1 MDPVV
6 VTLLVI
12 AGLLL
17 LGALGEFVFARTGVP
32 DVVWLVAAGILA
44 GPVSDLVSPA
54 FFTPGIPFFG
64 AIALTVILS
73 SGAFRLRLAEVAAA
87 APRGI
92 LLGVLGFAFSLMAIC
107 IFFWLATAL
116 GFVRAAPPLLWLMA
130 GAIVGGTSSVI
141 IMPTVAKG
149 SVPAPV
155 ARMLEV
161 ESAATDA
168 LSIVVAMVIVDLLVS
183 GVADISRPF
192 VALGRELGEGI
203 GLGLIGAALLVP
215 LIPPLRDKP
224 HGYTLFL
231 GSMIA
236 LYAITSWLGGSGA
249 MAVLTSS
256 LLLGNAASIVPRLF
270 PGAQGQVFTASQTTL
285 VMQDQM
291 SFLIKSFFFFLIG
304 LMFPTDLRQIALAGV
319 AALFLFLFRIPAVML
334 STKGAGLGKK
344 GFWLLNVAMPRG
356 LAAGVLATLPL
367 HRGIE
372 GVENLASAVF
382 ALIVFSVLFFAAGFS
397 VVSRFAEGS
406 GSKAEVDVDKIATKH
421 N

>member
-1 MDPVV
+1 MDPVAT
-6 VTLLVI
+6 TLVVI

-17 LGALGEFVFARTGVP
+17 LGALGEFVFARTRVP

-44 GPVSDLVSPA
+44 GPVSNLVSPTLL
-54 FFTPGIPFFG
+54 TPGIPFFG

-73 SGAFRLRLAEVAAA
+73 NGAFRLRLAEVAAA

-116 GFVRAAPPLLWLMA
+116 GLVRATPPLLWLMA

-149 SVPAPV
+149 SIFAQV

-161 ESAATDA
+161 ESASTDA
-168 LSIVVAMVIVDLLVS
+168 LSIVVAMVIIDLLVN
-183 GVADISRPF
+183 GVADVSRPF

-203 GLGLIGAALLVP
+203 GLGVIAAALVVP
-215 LIPPLRDKP
+215 LIPPLQRSL
-224 HGYTLFL
+224 HAYTTFL
-231 GSMIA
+231 ASMLA
-236 LYAITSWLGGSGA
+236 LYAITSSLGGSGA

-256 LLLGNAASIVPRLF
+256 LLLGNAAYIVPRLF
-270 PGAQGQVFTASQTTL
+270 PGAQAQAFTASQTSL

-291 SFLIKSFFFFLIG
+291 SFLTKSFFFFLIG

-319 AALFLFLFRIPAVML
+319 ATLFLFLFRIPAVIL
-334 STKGAGLGKK
+334 STRGLGLRKK

-367 HRGIE
+367 QRGIE
-372 GVENLASAVF
+372 GMDNLAPAVF
-382 ALIVFSVLFFAAGFS
+382 ALIVFSVLFFAAGVS
-397 VVSRFAEGS
+397 VVSRFPDDQRLPSDPPFPPTAQ
-406 GSKAEVDVDKIATKH
+406 KQH
-421 N
+421 